1 MSIYNWISLAL
12 ILLGWAA
19 TYGKICQK
27 INQIEARQAEL
38 DADVKAIKVW
48 GESEITKQVAYRETH
63 FVNKEVLNQ
72 CLIDITRRLDEVN
85 TIELNSRLSRIEAQL
100 DQIQIILSER
110 K

>member
-1 MSIYNWISLAL
+1 MTIYNWISLAL
-12 ILLGWAA
+12 ILLGWAT
-19 TYGKICQK
+19 TYGKFVQK
-27 INQIEARQAEL
+27 INQMEKRQNEV
-38 DADVKAIKVW
+38 DNNVKALKIW
-48 GESEITKQVAYRETH
+48 GESEIAKQVAYRETH

-100 DQIQIILSER
+100 DQIQITLSER